1 LRQDH
6 LGCYGYQRDTS
17 PNLDRFSLEEAITF
31 ESAFAQ
37 STYTLPSHM
46 SMLTGLYPETH
57 GILLPFPFEA
67 VTTVDHLA
75 DNVTTFAEALKS
87 KGYITS
93 AFTDGL
99 LVGKKYGF
107 DQGFDEYRDER
118 KSAWIDNGLK
128 KHRDELNQWIRKN
141 RDEDFF
147 LFIHSYDTHM
157 PYVVEEPFA
166 SKFDNEPVGR
176 KLPPVS
182 MQHCA
187 LVGAHDAEWLKR
199 FDNIQEIVNK
209 YDGCIS
215 FVDDELGKLFDL
227 LKELDL
233 FENSLIIVTSDHGES
248 FMENG
253 LLIGHG
259 LSATNEQTVIPL
271 LVKLPGSAY
280 AGQRIDH
287 TVESIDIM
295 PTVLSA
301 LDIPTPIDVQGQN
314 LLAGLENGRWSK
326 DFAFGVVPQTG
337 CNYYFIHN
345 GIKYIEAVYD
355 PSNVLLKAG
364 VRPLNPPMFNKPDKP
379 YCSLAGKSSFYNFKD
394 DPLGVSELFHRG
406 DRAYKLKPGRFEWNS
421 KMLQDVEVLKQYKK
435 AAYSVAA
442 RSMDIG
448 KKFQNKNTKP
458 AILSQ
463 KECEQLQKIGYG
475 GIIASTKLRKIK
487 VGKRDKS
494 LSLLVLKPPFT
505 DRILLAQGDD
515 FLWRLKD
522 AGENPQITFEQKA
535 FRAELKNA
543 RSKYIKFKYKHPE
556 KSRWVEWRLKYL
568 SKLAKE
574 YMKSRNLADEE

>member
-1 LRQDH
+1 
-6 LGCYGYQRDTS
+6 
-17 PNLDRFSLEEAITF
+17 
-31 ESAFAQ
+31 
-37 STYTLPSHM
+37 
-46 SMLTGLYPETH
+46 
-57 GILLPFPFEA
+57 
-67 VTTVDHLA
+67 
-75 DNVTTFAEALKS
+75 
-87 KGYITS
+87 
-93 AFTDGL
+93 
-99 LVGKKYGF
+99 
-107 DQGFDEYRDER
+107 
-118 KSAWIDNGLK
+118 
-128 KHRDELNQWIRKN
+128 
-141 RDEDFF
+141 
-147 LFIHSYDTHM
+147 
-157 PYVVEEPFA
+157 
-166 SKFDNEPVGR
+166 
-176 KLPPVS
+176 
-182 MQHCA
+182 
-187 LVGAHDAEWLKR
+187 
-199 FDNIQEIVNK
+199 
-209 YDGCIS
+209 
-215 FVDDELGKLFDL
+215 
-227 LKELDL
+227 
-233 FENSLIIVTSDHGES
+233 
-248 FMENG
+248 
-253 LLIGHG
+253 
-259 LSATNEQTVIPL
+259 
-271 LVKLPGSAY
+271 
-280 AGQRIDH
+280 
-287 TVESIDIM
+287 
-295 PTVLSA
+295 
-301 LDIPTPIDVQGQN
+301 
-314 LLAGLENGRWSK
+314 
-326 DFAFGVVPQTG
+326 
-337 CNYYFIHN
+337 
-345 GIKYIEAVYD
+345 
-355 PSNVLLKAG
+355 
-364 VRPLNPPMFNKPDKP
+364 MFNKPDKP